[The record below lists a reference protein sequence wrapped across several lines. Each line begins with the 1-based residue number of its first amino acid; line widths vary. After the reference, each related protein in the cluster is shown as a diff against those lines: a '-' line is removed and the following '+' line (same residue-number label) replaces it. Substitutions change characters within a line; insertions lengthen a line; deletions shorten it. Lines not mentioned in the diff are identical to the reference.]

1 MGSIQIGID
10 MFLKDVLHGPEFQF
24 NLLLGSKLTKHYGAT
39 TMFSR
44 DAFLLQDHTL
54 QIIVVLG
61 K

>member
-1 MGSIQIGID
+1 